1 MRAAGQQEQQGAD
14 VEEGHRILV
23 EQADADHRT
32 RMFRLGLALAA
43 AAGFFALLIVILRY
57 GFGVHLW

>member
-1 MRAAGQQEQQGAD
+1 MDPAGQLARERFLQ
-14 VEEGHRILV
+14 VPLV
-23 EQADADHRT
+23 RRT